1 MFIRKLKLPSR
12 YNPGT
17 ELSTESVLFY
27 QDGGCIQLGREITI
41 QPGVTKE
48 KMISF
53 NRDHVT
59 EWLLFHYNNQTYVT
73 TMKVFSMVMS
83 NSGNQLVGCEKFM
96 FTKAIENFLFDAKFC
111 VNDGLESAQLFRL
124 KNAICRMA
132 NEGEHVF
139 EDEGEEFLYKYDK
152 QGYLDIMVER
162 LLLENNPYP
171 MVPIVQ
177 DLICKKEV
185 GSEILIDDPYW
196 YMDNPVHAAVQ
207 DMTVPIMTYLAS
219 ASPMEKSIVTQ
230 LSPYQYQPK
239 IIKHLNTRPN
249 EDVTNFYAYK
259 CPFLKDEVSRSLRI
273 DSSLYQAIDKIDRDV
288 MDAFSL
294 SFDSNSKSINLK
306 YGINS
311 YFSKMEILKNQ
322 CSLNIEEA
330 VSDIV
335 KWFNEPIARVDIC
348 KTIFEEIF
356 IEITLPTG
364 TSAKFYVDIPIFDL
378 MAHNLV

>member
-124 KNAICRMA
+124 KNI
-132 NEGEHVF
+132 
-139 EDEGEEFLYKYDK
+139 
-152 QGYLDIMVER
+152 
-162 LLLENNPYP
+162 
-171 MVPIVQ
+171 
-177 DLICKKEV
+177 
-185 GSEILIDDPYW
+185 S
-196 YMDNPVHAAVQ
+196 
-207 DMTVPIMTYLAS
+207 
-219 ASPMEKSIVTQ
+219 
-230 LSPYQYQPK
+230 
-239 IIKHLNTRPN
+239 
-249 EDVTNFYAYK
+249 
-259 CPFLKDEVSRSLRI
+259 
-273 DSSLYQAIDKIDRDV
+273 
-288 MDAFSL
+288 
-294 SFDSNSKSINLK
+294 
-306 YGINS
+306 
-311 YFSKMEILKNQ
+311 
-322 CSLNIEEA
+322 
-330 VSDIV
+330 
-335 KWFNEPIARVDIC
+335 
-348 KTIFEEIF
+348 
-356 IEITLPTG
+356 
-364 TSAKFYVDIPIFDL
+364 
-378 MAHNLV
+378 